1 MYEEKTKRLNINFKS
16 VAIKMAILLVV
27 LFVALWIISIFRNK
41 DSKIDFETN
50 LGLMKDAAS
59 EYFTESKLPVTINGK
74 KKVTLKEMYDE
85 KLLVE
90 FADEKTCSLEDSYA
104 EATKI
109 NDTDY
114 TVKVKLVCGDEVNY
128 VINELKVKDSDNN
141 DSNIDVDGN
150 PDVDDLIINPDDS
163 NDTDN
168 NNENN
173 VADNSKPNSS
183 TTKPSSTTTN
193 KTSTST
199 SKKPNSSTGSS
210 TSSKPNTNS
219 VASTCTYGN
228 KDYNTSYPIAYLIS
242 GNCAVSKDDYY
253 KATYVTAVNQIG
265 INEYRKLVSEMTAL
279 ANKEG
284 VALVVK
290 QPAYSAVYNKAG
302 TGLVGYQIRFV
313 VQQNMIYKYKTVYE
327 YYIDQYGNRRVIT
340 DTRNSLQGGY
350 LNSNSSSSSSS
361 SSSVA
366 VQSVS
371 LNTSSVSLYTGN
383 TYTLRATVNPSN
395 ATNKTVTWRSSN
407 TNVASVSQSGVVTA
421 NNSGSATITAS
432 VGGKSA
438 SATIYVS
445 NNTVQVTSLTLN
457 RNTLDLYTGE
467 TYTLRA
473 TVNPSN
479 ATNKTVTWKSSNT
492 NVVTVSSSGYIVAKK
507 AGNAIITAT
516 AGGKSVS
523 AFIYVSDRD
532 LAVQSVNFDDS
543 NLTLNVGDSY
553 KLKYTVNPSGA
564 IYNKKIV
571 FTSTNKSVITLKDDV
586 ITAVGAG
593 TSIIGISIDGKTDY
607 MTVTVKDNKTYS
619 YTYYLMNKISSS
631 DVNKTYDQKLIL
643 NNLIYT
649 AKIKSVKIDY
659 FNSSDYNTFKTKNS
673 INDVGV
679 YSGRS
684 LVSYKDFNYSDN
696 YLKNSTLTSRNYTT
710 KYEGISEY
718 GNYYWLDMSITVN
731 NVNNVTKYNNYYYVP
746 LKITVTYSL

>member
-371 LNTSSVSLYTGN
+371 LN
-383 TYTLRATVNPSN
+383 
-395 ATNKTVTWRSSN
+395 
-407 TNVASVSQSGVVTA
+407 
-421 NNSGSATITAS
+421 
-432 VGGKSA
+432 
-438 SATIYVS
+438 
-445 NNTVQVTSLTLN
+445 